1 MGQPGQFRNQ
11 LDLFAFSGRVR
22 ELHKPKA
29 KAGKTLFAVNYY
41 LPYPL
46 RHRQIMSDLEK
57 RKWQIV
63 ISSISVVCLGRDT
76 DGQGESLVKLK
87 GIDE

>member
-1 MGQPGQFRNQ
+1 LPNYCFSVTRIWQPFGRFWVISWCPERRRTKIHRIAILGQPGQFRTQ

-46 RHRQIMSDLEK
+46 RQANHE
-57 RKWQIV
+57 
-63 ISSISVVCLGRDT
+63 
-76 DGQGESLVKLK
+76 
-87 GIDE
+87 